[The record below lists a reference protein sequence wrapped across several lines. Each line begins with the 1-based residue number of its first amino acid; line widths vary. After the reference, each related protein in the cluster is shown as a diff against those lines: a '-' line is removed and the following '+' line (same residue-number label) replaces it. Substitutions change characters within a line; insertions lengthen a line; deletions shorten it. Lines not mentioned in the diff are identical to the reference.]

1 MRKLLIVDDE
11 KNIRLGLK
19 MMIEREFPGSYAIMM
34 ATQGE
39 EAFGLYRSEGA
50 DIVITDIRM
59 PVMDGIALIE
69 KLSETD
75 SGLLGEKRSKPNIII
90 LSGYEDFEYARAA
103 IKYQAQEYLLK
114 PIRRDEL
121 FVALRKCEEDIERRS
136 RLAET
141 IAGAES
147 YRRKLQSSR
156 LQELLLQTGLADQ
169 ERRELEREID
179 FANYTVPFNVAV
191 AAYKY
196 EDGREMKR
204 GELMA
209 LAEEL
214 LQFVEGL
221 TVNAAFHD
229 REGRVVLI
237 GSSSEKI
244 AELAQIA
251 EGKGL
256 SGLLFGLSEVGEHLE
271 DIPKCY
277 GQALEALQYSFIYP
291 HVQLIRHQDIQGP
304 RLNYAVPEEEIRKLG
319 NILGTNREKEIS
331 PLLHAIFHSEQLAEL
346 DIHYIERISQRI
358 NEQVLDEVFRVYGE
372 ASVEVL
378 KLYRKVGTMSRFR
391 HFHDYFKSLEQL
403 LFSLHEYIKGIR
415 SAHSEHGDMKEAVAY
430 IEDNYHRSLNMAI
443 VSNHVS
449 LNYSYFSEAFKAF
462 TGESFVVYLKKVRIR
477 KAKQLLHDHTLKLAD
492 ISTAV
497 GFETAKQFSRVF
509 KELEGISPFEYRA
522 KLLSCQDQPHCQA

>member
-19 MMIEREFPGSYAIMM
+19 MMIEREFPDTYAIMT

-39 EAFGLYRSEGA
+39 EALALYCSEGA

-69 KLSETD
+69 KLSDID
-75 SGLLGEKRSKPNIII
+75 SSGEQRSKPNIII

-103 IKYQAQEYLLK
+103 IKYQAQDYLLK

-121 FVALRKCEEDIERRS
+121 FVSLRKCEEELNKRLQ
-136 RLAET
+136 LAET

-156 LQELLLQTGLADQ
+156 LQELLLQTELADQ

-179 FANYTVPFNVAV
+179 FASYVTPFTVAV

-209 LAEEL
+209 LVEQL
-214 LQFVEGL
+214 LHCGDGIAL
-221 TVNAAFHD
+221 NASLHD

-237 GSSSEKI
+237 GSTDEKF
-244 AELAQIA
+244 AELARMA
-251 EGKGL
+251 ESRGL
-256 SGLLFGLSEVGEHLE
+256 NGMLFGLSEEGERLE
-271 DIPKCY
+271 DIHKGY
-277 GQALEALQYSFIYP
+277 NQALQALQYSFIYP
-291 HVQLIRHQDIQGP
+291 HIQWIRYRDIQGQ
-304 RLNYAVPEEEIRKLG
+304 RLFYSVPEEDIRKLG

-331 PLLHAIFHSEQLAEL
+331 SLLHAIFHSDQLAEL
-346 DIHYIERISQRI
+346 DIGYIERISQRI

-391 HFHDYFKSLEQL
+391 HFHDYFRSLEQL

-449 LNYSYFSEAFKAF
+449 LNYSYFSEAFKAY

-477 KAKQLLHDHTLKLAD
+477 KAKQLLHDQTLRLAD
-492 ISTAV
+492 IGTAV
-497 GFETAKQFSRVF
+497 GFENTKQFSRVF
-509 KELEGISPFEYRA
+509 KELEGVSPFEYRT
-522 KLLSCQDQPHCQA
+522 KLLASQDQTHCQA

>member
-19 MMIEREFPGSYAIMM
+19 MMIEREFPDTYAIMT

-39 EAFGLYRSEGA
+39 EALAMYRSQGA

-59 PVMDGIALIE
+59 PVMDGIVLIE
-69 KLSETD
+69 KLSDIALTEEHRPK
-75 SGLLGEKRSKPNIII
+75 LNIII

-103 IKYQAQEYLLK
+103 IKYQAKEYLLK

-121 FVALRKCEEDIERRS
+121 FVALRKCE
-136 RLAET
+136 AELNKHSQVARV

-147 YRRKLQSSR
+147 YRLKLQSSR
-156 LQELLLQTGLADQ
+156 LQELVLQTQLSDL
-169 ERRELEREID
+169 ERQELEREID
-179 FANYTVPFNVAV
+179 FSSYALPFTIAV
-191 AAYKY
+191 ASYKY
-196 EDGREMKR
+196 EDGQEMKR

-209 LAEEL
+209 LVEQL
-214 LQFVEGL
+214 LQCGDGHVL
-221 TVNAAFHD
+221 NATFHD

-237 GSSSEKI
+237 GSSGEKF
-244 AELAQIA
+244 AELARIA
-251 EGKGL
+251 ESKGL
-256 SGLLFGLSEVGEHLE
+256 NGMLFGVSEEGERLD
-271 DIPKCY
+271 DIHTCY
-277 GQALEALQYSFIYP
+277 SQALQALQYSFIYP
-291 HVQLIRHQDIQGP
+291 QIQLIRYRDIQEQ
-304 RLNYAVPEEEIRKLG
+304 RLVYAVPEEDIRKLG

-331 PLLHAIFHSEQLAEL
+331 PLLHAIFHSDQLAEL

-391 HFHDYFKSLEQL
+391 HFHDYFRSLEQL

-430 IEDNYHRSLNMAI
+430 IEDNFHRSLNMAI

-449 LNYSYFSEAFKAF
+449 LNYSYFSEAFKAY
-462 TGESFVVYLKKVRIR
+462 TGESFVVYLKKARIR
-477 KAKQLLHDHTLKLAD
+477 KAKQLMHDQTLKLAD
-492 ISTAV
+492 IGTAV
-497 GFETAKQFSRVF
+497 GFENTKQFSRVF
-509 KELEGISPFEYRA
+509 KELEGISPFEYRT
-522 KLLSCQDQPHCQA
+522 KLLASQDQPHCEA

>member
-11 KNIRLGLK
+11 KNIRIGMK
-19 MMIEREFPGSYAIMM
+19 MMIEREFPGMYAIMT

-39 EAFGLYRSEGA
+39 EALALYRSKGA

-69 KLSETD
+69 KLSDND
-75 SGLLGEKRSKPNIII
+75 SSGGLRLKPNIII

-103 IKYQAQEYLLK
+103 IKYQAQDYLLK

-121 FVALRKCEEDIERRS
+121 FASLRKCEEDLQRRS

-141 IAGAES
+141 VAGAES

-156 LQELLLQTGLADQ
+156 LQELLMQTGLTEQ
-169 ERRELEREID
+169 ERRELGREID
-179 FANYTVPFNVAV
+179 FAGYTLPFTVAV
-191 AAYKY
+191 AVYKY
-196 EDGREMKR
+196 EDGREMQR

-209 LAEEL
+209 LVEEL
-214 LQFVEGL
+214 LHQCEEGL
-221 TVNAAFHD
+221 VLNASFHD

-237 GSSSEKI
+237 GSPGERF
-244 AELAQIA
+244 AGLAQLA
-251 EGKGL
+251 EAKGL
-256 SGLLFGLSEVGEHLE
+256 SGLLCGLSEEGVRME
-271 DIPKCY
+271 DIPNCY
-277 GQALEALQYSFIYP
+277 RQALQAVEYSFIYP
-291 HVQLIRHQDIQGP
+291 QVQIIRYQDIQGQ
-304 RLNYAVPEEEIRKLG
+304 RLHYAVPEEEIRKLG
-319 NILGTNREKEIS
+319 NILGTNHGKEIS
-331 PLLHAIFHSEQLAEL
+331 PLLHSIFHSEELAEL

-358 NEQVLDEVFRVYGE
+358 NEQVLDEVFRLYGE

-378 KLYRKVGTMSRFR
+378 KLYRRVGMMGRFR
-391 HFHDYFKSLEQL
+391 HFHDYFRSLEQL

-415 SAHSEHGDMKEAVAY
+415 FAHSEHGDMKEAVAY
-430 IEDNYHRSLNMAI
+430 IEENYHRSLNMAI

-449 LNYSYFSEAFKAF
+449 LNYSYFSEAFKAY

-477 KAKQLLHDHTLKLAD
+477 KAKQLLRDQRLRLAD
-492 ISTAV
+492 VGAAV

-522 KLLSCQDQPHCQA
+522 KLLASQEQTHSQA